1 MSEITEKGE
10 LFLGLQEFK
19 KSGHKFIPADTSLS
33 GLYGTDFPTFLND
46 EGFSS
51 SNLKTCS
58 SWLDY
63 LLPFLNLSDNGTP
76 FVTFIGEAH
85 IGESHTGYPAWLLE
99 DSGFFIYR
107 NGTSTAYEYKKI
119 SLELEYGSEE
129 MENFDNIELLAE
141 HFANSLKMD
150 FAYEGCS

>member
-1 MSEITEKGE
+1 MSELQKSGE

-51 SNLKTCS
+51 SDFKTCS

-85 IGESHTGYPAWLLE
+85 IGDRGWLVE

-107 NGTSTAYEYKKI
+107 NGISTAYESKKI

-129 MENFDNIELLAE
+129 MKNFDNIELLAE

-150 FAYEGCS
+150 FAYSG

>member
-51 SNLKTCS
+51 SDLKTCS

-85 IGESHTGYPAWLLE
+85 IGDRAWLVE

-107 NGTSTAYEYKKI
+107 NGISTAYESKKI

-129 MENFDNIELLAE
+129 MKNFDNIELLAE

-150 FAYEGCS
+150 FAYPG

>member
-51 SNLKTCS
+51 SDLKTCS

-63 LLPFLNLSDNGTP
+63 LLPLLNLSDNGTP
-76 FVTFIGEAH
+76 FVTFIGKLTSATER
-85 IGESHTGYPAWLLE
+85 GLLKIVDFLSIE
-99 DSGFFIYR
+99 
-107 NGTSTAYEYKKI
+107 TAYPQRMNPKK
-119 SLELEYGSEE
+119 LVW
-129 MENFDNIELLAE
+129 NWNTVQ
-141 HFANSLKMD
+141 KR
-150 FAYEGCS
+150 